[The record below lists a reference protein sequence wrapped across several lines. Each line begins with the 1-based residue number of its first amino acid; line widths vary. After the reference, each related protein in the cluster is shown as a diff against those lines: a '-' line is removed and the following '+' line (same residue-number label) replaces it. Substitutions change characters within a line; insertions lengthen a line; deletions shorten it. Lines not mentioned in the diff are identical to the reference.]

1 VGIQPVRAEA
11 VAACEAEEMVSEVP
25 HVSIDAGIQHGWE
38 RVEVVVTV
46 KAYPSASS
54 KYRETVC
61 VAGIRPGILGNA
73 ELIRLYPVPFRSMQ
87 FGDQFKKWEIVN
99 VPVRRH
105 PSDLRPESFR
115 PNVDAITKVRWLDTN
130 NRWAQRRPYMEQ
142 LPVFSM
148 CELQARQRQTGQSL
162 GVVDPGDVV
171 DMVIS
176 PRDAT
181 ELDDSRSSL
190 AAEPTSLFEESGDYT
205 AVEIPPYHFRYHFRC
220 SDCGPGKLHRIS
232 NIDWEVMQAFR
243 NWRVSYGEDSA
254 LERIRTKWVD
264 EICGPRKDTLLF
276 SGNMHQHPGSFLIL
290 GAWWPPKG

>member
-1 VGIQPVRAEA
+1 VGIEPREA
-11 VAACEAEEMVSEVP
+11 GAMASESP
-25 HVSIDAGIQHGWE
+25 PVSIDAGIQHGWE
-38 RVEVVVTV
+38 RVEVVITV

-73 ELIRLYPVPFRSMQ
+73 ELMRLYPVPFRSMQ
-87 FGDQFKKWEIVN
+87 FTDQFRKWEIVN

-115 PNVDAITKVRWLDTN
+115 PDVDAITKVRWLDTN
-130 NRWAQRRPYMEQ
+130 NRWAQRRPYMDQ

-148 CELQARQRQTGQSL
+148 CELQARQKQTAQSL
-162 GVVDPGDVV
+162 GVVDPGDVL

-176 PRDAT
+176 PRDAAD
-181 ELDDSRSSL
+181 LDESRSSL
-190 AAEPTSLFEESGDYT
+190 AAEPASLFDDGDDFA

-220 SDCGPGKLHRIS
+220 ADCGPSKLHRIS

-243 NWRVSYGEDSA
+243 SWRGSYGEASA
-254 LERIRTKWVD
+254 LERVRQKWVD
-264 EICGPRKDTLLF
+264 EICGPKKDTLFF

-290 GAWWPPKG
+290 GAWWPPKA